1 MASGEDNACT
11 LGIGDNRSIGSIN
24 RVRISSLHQYAM
36 LVLFIPAQAGIFFW
50 FSPRKEQRMEYFQR
64 ISVSFLLLVSPV
76 ALASSP
82 EAWQKSQQ
90 VMRQACINA
99 STLSKVK
106 VLGQVVEY
114 DDSVGYSAL
123 LLEGLYPQKHMKNRR
138 GRELCLFQRSSGRA
152 SVSEANQYRLAK

>member
-1 MASGEDNACT
+1 
-11 LGIGDNRSIGSIN
+11 
-24 RVRISSLHQYAM
+24 
-36 LVLFIPAQAGIFFW
+36 
-50 FSPRKEQRMEYFQR
+50 MEYFQR
-64 ISVSFLLLVSPV
+64 ISVLFLLLVSPV

-114 DDSVGYSAL
+114 DDSVGYSA
-123 LLEGLYPQKHMKNRR
+123 
-138 GRELCLFQRSSGRA
+138 
-152 SVSEANQYRLAK
+152 

>member
-1 MASGEDNACT
+1 MKY
-11 LGIGDNRSIGSIN
+11 L
-24 RVRISSLHQYAM
+24 
-36 LVLFIPAQAGIFFW
+36 
-50 FSPRKEQRMEYFQR
+50 QR

-82 EAWQKSQQ
+82 EAWQQSQQ
-90 VMRQACINA
+90 VMRQACVNA

-106 VLGQVVEY
+106 VLGQAVEY

-123 LLEGLYPQKHMKNRR
+123 LLEGFYPQKHMKNRR

-152 SVSEANQYRLAK
+152 SVSEANQFRLAK